1 MTDKRELNSM
11 IIALLQDLHSAR
23 SEINRLENIVVH
35 IRKEVYNDTNIETS
49 S

>member
-1 MTDKRELNSM
+1 MTDKREFNTML
-11 IIALLQDLHSAR
+11 IALLQDLHSAR
-23 SEINRLENIVVH
+23 SEINRLENIVVQ

>member
-1 MTDKRELNSM
+1 MTDKRELNTM
-11 IIALLQDLHSAR
+11 RIALLQDLHSAR
-23 SEINRLENIVVH
+23 SEINRLEDVVVR